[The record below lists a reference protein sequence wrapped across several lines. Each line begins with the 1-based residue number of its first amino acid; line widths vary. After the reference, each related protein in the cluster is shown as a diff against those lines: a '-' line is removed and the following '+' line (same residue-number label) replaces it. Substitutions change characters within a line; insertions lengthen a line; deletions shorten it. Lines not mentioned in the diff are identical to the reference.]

1 MVPLGQLKSRG
12 RSQVFDP
19 WAELTKHP
27 NVEVRIERLNG
38 QVVGLTNGVDRI
50 WLDDRLNQVERR
62 CVLTHE
68 IRHVQLGHANCQPL
82 AVEMKVCAWVARK
95 LISMEDLAR
104 ALPWSHDLYEL
115 AAELHVTPQTLR
127 DRLHGM
133 SVAENRLLSS
143 WELMRAA

>member
-1 MVPLGQLKSRG
+1 M
-12 RSQVFDP
+12 FDP
-19 WAELTKHP
+19 WAELERHQQ
-27 NVEVRIERLNG
+27 VRVFVQRLDDN
-38 QVVGLTNGVDRI
+38 VVGLTDGVNRI
-50 WLDDRLNQVERR
+50 WLDDRLNQVEMR

-68 IRHVQLGHANCQPL
+68 MAHMHLKHAACQPL
-82 AVEMKVCAWVARK
+82 VVEMRVCQIAARW

-104 ALPWSHDLYEL
+104 VLPWSHDLYEL

-133 SVAENRLLSS
+133 TVAENRLLSS